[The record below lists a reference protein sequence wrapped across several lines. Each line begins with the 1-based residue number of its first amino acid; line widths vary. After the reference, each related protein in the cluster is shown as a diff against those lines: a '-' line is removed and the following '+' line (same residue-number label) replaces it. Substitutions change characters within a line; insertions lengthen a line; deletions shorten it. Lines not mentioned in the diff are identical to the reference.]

1 MAEKRKT
8 TTSNTANGARKPS
21 SGTRTRAEAKALQMK
36 KRKARRRR
44 RIAIFA
50 LEIIALLVLLAG
62 FYVVSKWDKIKHVD
76 LDKEDIV
83 VNTDMDSS
91 YVEEISKGYTNI
103 GIFGVDG
110 EGYNCDVVIICSI
123 NNDTGEIRMASVFR
137 DTIMQMED
145 DSFDKINSAINDGEY
160 GTSVMNTLNKNLD
173 LNIDNFVVV
182 NWQAVALGI
191 NILGGVDVNI
201 TDAMMGE
208 INGYITDTVA
218 HAGGLGTVQLTH
230 SGMQHLDGVQAVAYC
245 RLRHQDSDIG
255 RTARQREV
263 IGQLFTKAKSASMS
277 VLNSVVNNVFP
288 LVTTSLELDDLWGM
302 ALGIGNY
309 NMGETVGFPF
319 YNHSVATWRKPE
331 DWPMFPMNLQNNVS
345 QLHDFLYESEDY
357 TPSATVQQISAM
369 IQNETN
375 NMGLAVPETTAFSTE
390 GAQ

>member
-8 TTSNTANGARKPS
+8 TSHTANGAKRPS
-21 SGTRTRAEAKALQMK
+21 SGARTRAEAKALQMK
-36 KRKARRRR
+36 KRRARRNR
-44 RIAIFA
+44 RIAIFV
-50 LEIIALLVLLAG
+50 LEIIALGVLLAG

-110 EGYNCDVVIICSI
+110 DGYNCDVVIICSI

-145 DSFDKINSAINDGEY
+145 GTFDKINSAINDGQY

-191 NILGGVDVNI
+191 NILGGVDVDV
-201 TDAMMGE
+201 TDAMMRE

-218 HAGGLGTVQLTH
+218 HVGGLGTVQLTH

-263 IGQLFTKAKSASMS
+263 IGQLFTKAKSASIS

-288 LVTTSLELDDLWGM
+288 LVTTSLELDDLWSM
-302 ALGIGNY
+302 ALSISNY

-319 YNHSVATWRKPE
+319 YNHSVETWRKPG
-331 DWPMFPMNLQNNVS
+331 DWPMFAMNLQNNVS
-345 QLHDFLYESEDY
+345 QLHQFFYESEAY
-357 TPSATVQQISAM
+357 TPSTTVQQISATL
-369 IQNETN
+369 QNETDS
-375 NMGLAVPETTAFSTE
+375 MGLAVPETTPLATE